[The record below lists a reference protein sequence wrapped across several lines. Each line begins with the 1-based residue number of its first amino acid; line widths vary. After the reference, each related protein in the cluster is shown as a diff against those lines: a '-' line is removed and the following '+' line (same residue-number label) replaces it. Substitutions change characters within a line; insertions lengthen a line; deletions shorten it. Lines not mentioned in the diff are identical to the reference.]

1 MFGILQIGNRES
13 RSGTL
18 IVGAL
23 VLIACIVLMQWAL

>member
-1 MFGILQIGNRES
+1 MFGIWQIGNREG

-23 VLIACIVLMQWAL
+23 VLVACIVLMQCAL